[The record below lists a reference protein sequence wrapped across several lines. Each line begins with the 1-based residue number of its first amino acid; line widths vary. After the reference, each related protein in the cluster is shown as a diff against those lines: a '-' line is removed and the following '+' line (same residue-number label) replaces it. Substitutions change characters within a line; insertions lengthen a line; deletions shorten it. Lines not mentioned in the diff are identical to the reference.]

1 MVVSPAVKSPTSL
14 PTTPQMEFLHAS
26 LALLA
31 SMVLVLAGMVGWL
44 YWQQTRLFQNM
55 NSIIM
60 VIGEL
65 TRPPPPMEEELV
77 DLVGLSEKVGETI
90 TELKEA
96 TAAPAEEDD
105 RASVEP
111 EAPKTEV
118 VEGPPAPLDTDGL
131 ESKSKKELQ
140 DLLMKRGIPFGKQD
154 TKSGLISLLKATA

>member
-1 MVVSPAVKSPTSL
+1 
-14 PTTPQMEFLHAS
+14 
-26 LALLA
+26 
-31 SMVLVLAGMVGWL
+31 MVLVLAGMVGWL

-65 TRPPPPMEEELV
+65 ARPPPQVMEEPV
-77 DLVGLSEKVGETI
+77 DLSELVGLSETVGEQI
-90 TELKEA
+90 AELKVER
-96 TAAPAEEDD
+96 PAETETEEDD

-118 VEGPPAPLDTDGL
+118 VEGPPEPLDTDGL

-140 DLLMKRGIPFGKQD
+140 ELLTKRGIPFGKQD

>member
-1 MVVSPAVKSPTSL
+1 
-14 PTTPQMEFLHAS
+14 MEFLHAS

-55 NSIIM
+55 NSVIM

-65 TRPPPPMEEELV
+65 TRPPPPEEDLTELV
-77 DLVGLSEKVGETI
+77 TLSVKVGESI
-90 TELKEA
+90 AEVKEA
-96 TAAPAEEDD
+96 AAPAEEDD

-111 EAPKTEV
+111 ETSGVDV

-140 DLLMKRGIPFGKQD
+140 EILTKRGIPFGKQD
-154 TKSGLISLLKATA
+154 TKSGLLSLLKATA